1 MDNMT
6 DEEVFAL
13 ITNKVE
19 ALKQAQ
25 AAVNATKGE
34 LENLQKELANQQVT
48 YDTLEV
54 ELQQFM
60 ESIATK

>member
-25 AAVNATKGE
+25 TAVNATKGE
-34 LENLQKELANQQVT
+34 LENLQKELANQQVA

>member
-25 AAVNATKGE
+25 TAVNATKGE
-34 LENLQKELANQQVT
+34 LENLQKELANQQVG